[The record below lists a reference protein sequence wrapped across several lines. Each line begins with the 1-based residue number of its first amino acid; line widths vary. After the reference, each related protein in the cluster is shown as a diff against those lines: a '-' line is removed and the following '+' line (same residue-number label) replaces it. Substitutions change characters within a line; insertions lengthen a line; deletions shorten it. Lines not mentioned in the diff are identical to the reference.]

1 MDIGNILT
9 NGVNGMFYLAIGL
22 FVLFL
27 ILLYINYNVKQILF
41 FLPAPKLNNIPQIDT
56 INSYTRLNTN
66 NPETANTALVFE
78 NMKKDFKYEGFSI
91 SFDVF
96 LNGQYIS
103 TDVPRVLMYF
113 DTSAPSILHNNDLSE
128 DTLLT
133 VFGNSNFIVYCDKVK
148 NDLIVAAITLNG
160 TTKVLEKVATVE
172 NIPINDPFQVTLI
185 VTPNFFEVYKN
196 KELIKTYKLQ
206 HTLVTSIPSASS
218 STLFSPISFLQDTI
232 KIGNVQYFDGPLRS
246 DQVRY
251 TTNTLKS
258 KTFFV
263 KNN

>member
-1 MDIGNILT
+1 MDIGNIFT
-9 NGVNGMFYLAIGL
+9 YGVNGMFYLAVGL

-41 FLPAPKLNNIPQIDT
+41 FLPAPKLNDIPQIDT
-56 INSYTRLNTN
+56 INSNTRLNDN
-66 NPETANTALVFE
+66 KPEDPDTELVFE
-78 NMKKDFKYEGFSI
+78 KIKSFKYEGFSV

-113 DTSAPSILHNNDLSE
+113 DTAPVSILDNNALSE
-128 DTLLT
+128 DSLLT

-148 NDLIVAAITLNG
+148 NDLIVAAITRDG
-160 TTKVLEKVATVE
+160 TTRVLEKVATLE
-172 NIPINDPFQVTLI
+172 NIPINDPFQITFI

-206 HTLVTSIPSASS
+206 HTLDTTTPSSRGAK
-218 STLFSPISFLQDTI
+218 LFSPISFLRDTI

-263 KNN
+263 RNN